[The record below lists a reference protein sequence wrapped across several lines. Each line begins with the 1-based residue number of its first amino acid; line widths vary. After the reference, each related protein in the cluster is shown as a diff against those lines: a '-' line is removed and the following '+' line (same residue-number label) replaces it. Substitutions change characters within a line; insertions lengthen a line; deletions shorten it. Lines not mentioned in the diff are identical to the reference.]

1 MNFNRPTNGSIFL
14 SKDVD
19 APKLKS
25 ASDCGIMGK
34 ILKIKGGNMV
44 NYIKSFKDFIPT
56 WIIAFFMFFGIFGW
70 PLIIA
75 IILIIIQFFQKRKI
89 LKEKENKSNIIT
101 NINNDAYSEMCKKY
115 NEEKIRNM
123 HLIDLLEDN
132 TDERFLDFK
141 RKQDEL
147 ENKISF
153 LDGENKKKDSRI
165 ENLLFEKEKNEK
177 EIFEIIE
184 ENKKLKLQTMH
195 SVLKQIK
202 EKKENE
208 IVLFAGKYKGGV
220 DIPVGCYNLKIISGS
235 GVVET
240 NKPEELYFRM
250 STSKKDIDQFGW
262 TSDYKNIEI
271 SENTILKINESA
283 KIKFQFSRPYDY
295 SKEMDIL
302 NKDYEQQ
309 IFNLNTDFSRKKTL
323 LEAELYSIKEEI
335 KLLNS
340 KLIQKYY
347 MFSDYDGITSEECRS
362 KLLLLKQEEKELREN
377 EKDIKIIFE
386 TKNKTKERCIR
397 QILRNFNSECDNI
410 ILNIKTSNID
420 SFQNKIS
427 KSFDTLNKLYRQDG
441 INLERDIL
449 EIKLKQAALMYT
461 YELKYQQE
469 KEIQRAIKEQMMEEA
484 KAEREIQEQKKKIEK
499 DMQQHI
505 SEINRLMKYM
515 QKSQIDAEKELYI
528 EKIKELEEKI
538 KFLEADKEL
547 VLEREA
553 NSKAGFVYI
562 ISNIGSFGEDIYKI
576 GMTRRLEPMDRIK
589 ELSSAS
595 VPFEFDVHAMI
606 FSSDAPELENLLH
619 KHFAKNA
626 VNKVNPRKEFY
637 NVKIENIEKVVKENY
652 NDTVK
657 FTKIPVAAEYRQS
670 LSM

>member
-1 MNFNRPTNGSIFL
+1 MYWFCVFNTAVL
-14 SKDVD
+14 EWWK
-19 APKLKS
+19 
-25 ASDCGIMGK
+25 
-34 ILKIKGGNMV
+34 LKIKGENMI

-56 WIIAFFMFFGIFGW
+56 WIIAVFMFFWVFGW

-75 IILIIIQFFQKRKI
+75 IILMVIQIFQKRKI
-89 LKEKENKSNIIT
+89 LKENKTEIIKDV
-101 NINNDAYSEMCKKY
+101 NNDAYSEMCKKY
-115 NEEKIRNM
+115 NEEKLRNM
-123 HLIDLLEDN
+123 HLIDLLEED
-132 TDERFLDFK
+132 TDEKFFDLK
-141 RKQDEL
+141 QKQDEL
-147 ENKISF
+147 ENKISL
-153 LDGENKKKDSRI
+153 LDEENKKKDNRI
-165 ENLLFEKEKNEK
+165 ENLLSEKEKNEK
-177 EIFEIIE
+177 TISNIIE
-184 ENKKLKLQTMH
+184 ENKKLKLQTIH
-195 SVLKQIK
+195 SVLKQIQQ
-202 EKKENE
+202 KKEDE
-208 IVLFAGKYKGGV
+208 IVLTAGKYKGGV
-220 DIPVGCYNLKIISGS
+220 DMPVGCYNLKIISGS

-240 NKPEELYFRM
+240 NQPEELYFRM

-271 SENTILKINESA
+271 SENTILKITESA
-283 KIKFQFSRPYDY
+283 KIQFQFSRSYDY
-295 SKEMDIL
+295 SKETDIL
-302 NKDYEQQ
+302 NKDYEQKV
-309 IFNLNTDFSRKKTL
+309 FDLNTDFNRKKTL
-323 LEAELYSIKEEI
+323 LEAELYSIKKEI

-386 TKNKTKERCIR
+386 SKNKTKERCIR

-420 SFQNKIS
+420 ACQNKIS

-441 INLERDIL
+441 ISLEKDVL

-515 QKSQIDAEKELYI
+515 QKSQIDVEKELYI

-538 KFLEADKEL
+538 KSLEADKEL

-553 NSKAGFVYI
+553 NSKAGFVYV

-619 KHFAKNA
+619 KHFANNA

-637 NVKIENIEKVVKENY
+637 NVKIESIEKVVRENY

-670 LSM
+670 LNM